1 MLDAATNAARETLL
15 DSNEFVLD
23 ETEYSAFIKIL
34 DRPVTE
40 NRALM
45 KLLNKPPSWGR

>member
-15 DSNEFVLD
+15 DNNAFILD
-23 ETEYSAFIKIL
+23 EAEYSAFVAML

-45 KLLNKPPSWGR
+45 KLLNKPPSWER